1 LQKIHCGL
9 ILQNISI
16 EWPIF
21 DNIFLKNDRLNKLKK
36 MLLKKNPISAGK
48 WPNRR
53 NAAQNRKGF

>member
-36 MLLKKNPISAGK
+36 MLLKKKSHL
-48 WPNRR
+48 RR
-53 NAAQNRKGF
+53 KMAKIAEMLLRIERV